1 MKFVRKIWRL
11 GLVLA
16 VVLSGLGLFPA
27 AQPAHAQNDCKS
39 TDTGVFCNSDQSAC
53 VNNPCTTDQY
63 GNLVKSCTPGKS
75 TAERQV
81 NKLITYGENKQ
92 GCVGGSAVVDTCT
105 GVVKQSSYN
114 MNNIGEAEMCFRD
127 SSTATLEPVCDTI
140 EIRNGQLSCSSS
152 CFGFD
157 ISASVTFPGFCI
169 DVTPYPVTLVNYDT
183 AVRNS

>member
-53 VNNPCTTDQY
+53 VNNPCTENQQ

-92 GCVGGSAVVDTCT
+92 GCVGGSALWIPVPALSSKPSTT
-105 GVVKQSSYN
+105 APSVKPKC
-114 MNNIGEAEMCFRD
+114 A
-127 SSTATLEPVCDTI
+127 
-140 EIRNGQLSCSSS
+140 
-152 CFGFD
+152 
-157 ISASVTFPGFCI
+157 SAIPARLPWSRSAIP
-169 DVTPYPVTLVNYDT
+169 
-183 AVRNS
+183 

>member
-1 MKFVRKIWRL
+1 MSVQKMWRL
-11 GLVLA
+11 GVVLALVLG
-16 VVLSGLGLFPA
+16 GLGFFPA
-27 AQPAHAQNDCKS
+27 ARPVSADPECDGSLTNVNCSA
-39 TDTGVFCNSDQSAC
+39 GEQSC
-53 VNNPCTTDQY
+53 TSNCTTDQY
-63 GNLVKSCTPGKS
+63 GQLVKSCTPGKS

-92 GCVGGSAVVDTCT
+92 GCAIGSAVVDTCT

>member
-39 TDTGVFCNSDQSAC
+39 TGNGFLCRNSQPVC

-63 GNLVKSCTPGKS
+63 GQLVKSCTPGES

-81 NKLITYGENKQ
+81 NKLVTYGANQ
-92 GCVGGSAVVDTCT
+92 RGCVGGSAVVDTCT

-114 MNNIGEAEMCFRD
+114 MNVIGEAEMCFRD
-127 SSTATLEPVCDTI
+127 SSTATLEPVCDTLKI
-140 EIRNGQLSCSSS
+140 G
-152 CFGFD
+152 
-157 ISASVTFPGFCI
+157 
-169 DVTPYPVTLVNYDT
+169 
-183 AVRNS
+183 